1 MKLKKKL
8 RKITAFCIL
17 VCVLSGT
24 AACSSKQDDSQENTQ
39 APTANPDS
47 KEDPGKAGD
56 DPLPWDIEPLAS
68 PVTLRIGYHTAST
81 MHTPTY
87 IAEEKGWLKQLN
99 IEVETIPFPNG
110 PALMEASSSWDCAI
124 TGFGGVING
133 VLKHDLT
140 VLAPATRDDGSSA
153 FFVRQ
158 DSPIAQAGNGNNP
171 DFPEVYGDA
180 DSWRGIEVFTAMG
193 TTNHYTLAKTLEV
206 FGLNLSDVTVTNMD
220 VTSSNTAFKAGQGE
234 VAGIWGPLIYSS
246 DKQDYIMA
254 SKASWVKTGLVTN
267 YVATPVG
274 METKREAIAKWMEL
288 NIKIGEWCN
297 ENPEEAAEY
306 MTELGDLDG
315 IISDVSDNVQLIQD
329 NPYFTLEECYQ
340 AARSK
345 TEDGAMLI
353 YEAQYYNPM
362 KFFVEQGNYTEE
374 DLEKILGGNFKN
386 ELISEIY
393 AKTK

>member
-1 MKLKKKL
+1 MKRKMKLKKL
-8 RKITAFCIL
+8 AAFSILICIL
-17 VCVLSGT
+17 AGT
-24 AACSSKQDDSQENTQ
+24 AACSSEKTAPKENGPETPKTTEAASQLEKES
-39 APTANPDS
+39 PD
-47 KEDPGKAGD
+47 G
-56 DPLPWDIEPLAS
+56 LPWDIEPLAS

-158 DSPIAQAGNGNNP
+158 DSPVALAGKGNNP

-180 DSWRGIEVFTAMG
+180 DSWKGIEVFTAMG
-193 TTNHYTLAKTLEV
+193 TTNHYTLARTLEI
-206 FGLNLSDVTVTNMD
+206 FGLSLSDVTVTNMD

-234 VAGIWGPLIYSS
+234 VAGIWGPLIYSQ

-254 SKASWVKTGLVTN
+254 SKASWVKTGLVTD

-274 METKREAIAKWMEL
+274 METKQEAIAKWMEL

-297 ENPEEAAEY
+297 ENPQDAAEY

-315 IISDVSDNVQLIQD
+315 IVSEVSDNIQLIKD
-329 NPYFTLEECYQ
+329 NPYFTMEECYQ
-340 AARSK
+340 ASTEK
-345 TEDGAMLI
+345 TEDGRMLI
-353 YEAQYYNPM
+353 YEAQYYDPM

-386 ELISEIY
+386 QLISEIY
-393 AKTK
+393 SRTK